1 MTVQKVSRRHSIG
14 MRIIG
19 AFLIILALL
28 LAQGWLGLRSAR
40 QMATTQRE
48 ALDKEATL
56 QREALD
62 NEAALKDRMLRLMAF
77 REQLGQTRIKVY
89 ALMSTKAMSLMET
102 LKAEIA
108 ALFDTL
114 GQEAQTV
121 GVSSDLITASQATY
135 ERIIALHWDFQTAQ
149 AQELLDTTSQEE
161 YTALFETLEAMTRQ
175 LEADIQITTQQ
186 LDADM
191 QALQA
196 QTHTILANADRDA
209 QNLTLTLSIV
219 GFFFAGLAGWLLARS
234 IAGPLN
240 QVVQAAR
247 RIAGGDLSTHI
258 SVTRKD
264 ELGLLQAAM
273 QSLTETIRG
282 ITGDL
287 SRLTDAAQKGE
298 LGVRADGARHQG
310 EFARIMQGM
319 NDTLDA
325 IIGPLNIAAEYI
337 ASIAQGD
344 LPVKIHDEYHGDF
357 NEIKHSLNTL
367 IDVNENITQ
376 VAETI
381 ARGDVIDHLPVRSD
395 HDRLM
400 AALNQLI
407 DASTETTQIAEA
419 IASGNLEIEV
429 RERTQNDRMMQAL
442 NRMVSSLQEVARVAE
457 AMSTGNLDL
466 TVRARS
472 DQDTFGQ
479 ALNAMLTKLNDIF
492 AEVKAMAEHVSSNG
506 RQMSA
511 SAEVLSQTTAQQA
524 AAAEEASASMEQ
536 MASNIRQN
544 SENARQTEKM
554 ALESLESARE
564 GGVAVAETVVAMKGI
579 ETRISMIQEIAMQ
592 TNILSMNA
600 TIEAAKAQNYG
611 KGFAVVASEVRSLA
625 GRSREAA
632 DEIEQLV
639 RSCVTISERAG
650 MILERL
656 VPNSERTADLVQEIA
671 AASSEQSIGAEQV
684 NRAIQQLDAVT
695 QQNAATAD
703 QMASS
708 AEELS
713 AQANRLHTAM
723 EFFTV
728 REHVPEDLEKQATLE
743 RRGCCPSYSKMPPS
757 MPDWLNSSKR
767 SRRICRPTTLPNPRV
782 PIRKRQDKTH
792 RVHKEANWI
801 SRLPKNREM
810 SRIATLNGIK
820 AIQEKRVRYAQHVS
834 CVHAINST

>member
-1 MTVQKVSRRHSIG
+1 
-14 MRIIG
+14 
-19 AFLIILALL
+19 
-28 LAQGWLGLRSAR
+28 
-40 QMATTQRE
+40 
-48 ALDKEATL
+48 
-56 QREALD
+56 
-62 NEAALKDRMLRLMAF
+62 
-77 REQLGQTRIKVY
+77 
-89 ALMSTKAMSLMET
+89 
-102 LKAEIA
+102 
-108 ALFDTL
+108 
-114 GQEAQTV
+114 
-121 GVSSDLITASQATY
+121 
-135 ERIIALHWDFQTAQ
+135 
-149 AQELLDTTSQEE
+149 
-161 YTALFETLEAMTRQ
+161 
-175 LEADIQITTQQ
+175 
-186 LDADM
+186 
-191 QALQA
+191 
-196 QTHTILANADRDA
+196 
-209 QNLTLTLSIV
+209 
-219 GFFFAGLAGWLLARS
+219 
-234 IAGPLN
+234 
-240 QVVQAAR
+240 
-247 RIAGGDLSTHI
+247 
-258 SVTRKD
+258 
-264 ELGLLQAAM
+264 M

-381 ARGDVIDHLPVRSD
+381 ARGEGLDHLPVRSD

-600 TIEAAKAQNYG
+600 TIEAAKAQDYG

-639 RSCVTISERAG
+639 RECVTISERAG

-743 RRGCCPSYSKMPPS
+743 RLLSLLQQNAPQHAGLAELLKALTPDLPP
-757 MPDWLNSSKR
+757 DNSSKPEGAD
-767 SRRICRPTTLPNPRV
+767 SEKTG
-782 PIRKRQDKTH
+782 QDTQSPQGSELDLKT
-792 RVHKEANWI
+792 
-801 SRLPKNREM
+801 P
-810 SRIATLNGIK
+810 
-820 AIQEKRVRYAQHVS
+820 EKPGDEQDSDFERY
-834 CVHAINST
+834 